1 MGYYIYLGENAVLGG
16 IQISGLL
23 MIMQDVSY
31 EISILPLKEYQSP
44 VIILSLQMLKL
55 QFFCLK
61 FLI

>member
-23 MIMQDVSY
+23 MIMQDVNY